1 MLKPLSVLSE
11 VPGVELPP
19 VVAAAVPVTDVV
31 APRVRSEDL
40 LRGAQE
46 LLIDHDG
53 ACYRLRLTAHG
64 RLILTK

>member
-11 VPGVELPP
+11 VPSAELPP
-19 VVAAAVPVTDVV
+19 VVVVPVADRV

>member
-1 MLKPLSVLSE
+1 MA
-11 VPGVELPP
+11 P
-19 VVAAAVPVTDVV
+19 VMSDGA

-46 LLIDHDG
+46 LLIDHQG
-53 ACYRLRLTAHG
+53 ACYRLRLTAQG